1 MGGPVDIF
9 VYNDSDAFFGAL
21 GPGAREWTGAAT
33 YPALR
38 TIFMS
43 LGSGGQA
50 YLETTLVHEVTHVV
64 FNDATENPFHEPAKW
79 LNEGLASW
87 SESESAD
94 QERSEVDF
102 EASGGGLFAFEAI
115 SEQFPI
121 GERGARL
128 AYAQGATMV
137 DMIIAEH
144 GRDAIARIAAAY
156 RDGASD
162 AEAIQAGTGAGA
174 DTLYAAFYDEF
185 GVDPPQPVEP
195 AEILPSNVRLPDGRG
210 GTVDGGPDATASPG
224 NGGPTRPAGG
234 DVPWAAVAGVV
245 IVLAVAVGG
254 ALLAS
259 RRARAGNAR

>member
-1 MGGPVDIF
+1 
-9 VYNDSDAFFGAL
+9 
-21 GPGAREWTGAAT
+21 
-33 YPALR
+33 
-38 TIFMS
+38 
-43 LGSGGQA
+43 
-50 YLETTLVHEVTHVV
+50 
-64 FNDATENPFHEPAKW
+64 
-79 LNEGLASW
+79 
-87 SESESAD
+87 
-94 QERSEVDF
+94 
-102 EASGGGLFAFEAI
+102 
-115 SEQFPI
+115 
-121 GERGARL
+121 
-128 AYAQGATMV
+128 MV

-259 RRARAGNAR
+259 RRARAGNAG